1 MFSTLYVGDYLF
13 PHKILYE
20 TPYYL
25 LTHGKHEEAEK
36 LLKSIAKMNDGYPLP
51 DGVMESLKE
60 DEEEAITEKVKEIF
74 KAPVL
79 LKRTAVLFCLW

>member
-1 MFSTLYVGDYLF
+1 
-13 PHKILYE
+13 
-20 TPYYL
+20 
-25 LTHGKHEEAEK
+25 
-36 LLKSIAKMNDGYPLP
+36 MNDGYLLP

-79 LKRTAVLFCLW
+79 LKRTAVLFDLW